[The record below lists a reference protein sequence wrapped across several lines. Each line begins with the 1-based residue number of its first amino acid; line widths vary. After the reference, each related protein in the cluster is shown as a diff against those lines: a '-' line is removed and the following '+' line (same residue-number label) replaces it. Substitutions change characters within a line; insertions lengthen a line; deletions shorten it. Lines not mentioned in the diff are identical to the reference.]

1 MTSPDSL
8 RVEALNLQRLARL
21 GLLLSQHSTF
31 STLRQQ
37 STKEPITSSFE
48 RKILDLENNIQVLLA
63 ELDVKDLNAFFVRY
77 SKVLDELDQELEGLR

>member
-8 RVEALNLQRLARL
+8 RVEAFNLQRLARL

-31 STLRQQ
+31 SALRRQ

-48 RKILDLENNIQVLLA
+48 RKIAGIENNIQVLLA

-77 SKVLDELDQELEGLR
+77 SKVLDELDQELEGLK